1 MDAINNIQSKRS
13 TMFENQSPITLY
25 VSFFVLTIIFLIIKY
40 QILTSSIIM
49 PKNIADKWR
58 FKKNRTTFLNVFYL
72 LLIIGS
78 QIGLVLMNTN
88 EMCGDLNNAPFIIA
102 KVGTAWGIIFTMIFI
117 IISPGSYC

>member
-58 FKKNRTTFLNVFYL
+58 FKKNRTTFLNVF
-72 LLIIGS
+72 
-78 QIGLVLMNTN
+78 
-88 EMCGDLNNAPFIIA
+88 
-102 KVGTAWGIIFTMIFI
+102 
-117 IISPGSYC
+117 